1 MAGRPSKLAITPRVV
16 FGFGLIAMGVLFTL
30 DNVEVFDA
38 RDLWRYAWPVLL
50 VVVGLSKVLWP
61 GTGSEIGV
69 RVLWSGTGSGSGV
82 GVAMAVVGG
91 LFLLDEDR
99 LGYIRFDF
107 WDLVPLLLVLMG
119 ASMVWGGIFGR
130 RRYNASAPT
139 VINAVS
145 ILSGSNLGTASDAF
159 QGGDL
164 VAFMGGVEVDLSRA
178 QISDGPAVIDAFA
191 FWGGIEIRIPRDWAV
206 RSRCIPILA
215 GFEDKSEKPVG
226 EPAGVLIVK
235 GFAVMGGI
243 EIKN

>member
-16 FGFGLIAMGVLFTL
+16 FGLGLIAMGVLFTL

-61 GTGSEIGV
+61 G
-69 RVLWSGTGSGSGV
+69 SGSGRGIGLV
-82 GVAMAVVGG
+82 LTVIGG

-99 LGYIRFDF
+99 LGYIRFEF
-107 WDLVPLLLVLMG
+107 WDLVPLLLVLIG
-119 ASMVWGGIFGR
+119 VSMVWGGLFGR
-130 RRYNASAPT
+130 RLRADGAPP
-139 VINAVS
+139 VVNAVS
-145 ILSGSNLGTASDAF
+145 ILSGNNVGTSTDAF

-178 QISDGPAVIDAFA
+178 LISDGPAVIDAFA

-206 RSRCIPILA
+206 RSKCIPILG
-215 GFEDKSEKPVG
+215 GFDDKSDKPAG
-226 EPAGVLIVK
+226 TPAGVLIVK
-235 GFAVMGGI
+235 GFAIMGGI